1 MQKPALIPDKD
12 FAGGQCIGKR
22 SEQEDSYAF
31 CEILTVEGEPCGVL
45 MVVADG
51 MGGHSAGHEASDLA
65 VKTFVAAFQR
75 KRTRISTRLLS
86 ALTAANDAISAAA
99 KASPAELEGMGTTLL
114 AVAVTPEG
122 ISWISV
128 GDSPL
133 YLLRGGELHR
143 INEDH
148 SFRPILHEMVERG
161 EISAEQA
168 AHSVLRHRLRAAVT
182 GDEIALINV
191 SPKPFPLL
199 DGDLVL
205 AGSDGLQSLTD
216 EAIGHCLQDRR
227 EADALEVANQL
238 LQAVLN
244 VARPKQDNV
253 TAAIFKPPVDWLVKP
268 TPHKPRSHHARS
280 K

>member
-1 MQKPALIPDKD
+1 MQKPALTPDRD
-12 FAGGQCIGKR
+12 FAGSQCIGKR
-22 SEQEDSYAF
+22 AEQEDSYAF
-31 CEILTVEGEPCGVL
+31 CEILDADGAPGGVL
-45 MVVADG
+45 MIVADG

-65 VKTFVAAFQR
+65 VRTFVEAFQR
-75 KRTRISTRLLS
+75 KRTRISNRLLS
-86 ALTAANDAISAAA
+86 SLNAANEAISAAA

-114 AVAVTPEG
+114 AVAATPEG

-168 AHSVLRHRLRAAVT
+168 AHSVLRHRLRSAVT
-182 GDEIALINV
+182 GDEIALTNV

-205 AGSDGLQSLTD
+205 AGSDGLQSLND
-216 EAIGHCLQDRR
+216 DAIGHCLSEARG
-227 EADALEVANQL
+227 ADALEIANQL

-244 VARPKQDNV
+244 MGRPKQDNA
-253 TAAIFKPPVDWLVKP
+253 TAAIFKPPVDWLHRSL
-268 TPHKPRSHHARS
+268 PHKSRSHARS